1 MEIYKSLVLSRQP
14 CFSWLCHTYDPATHI
29 PQYQSQIRMPKN
41 DQVYNSD
48 AKKSEFSILC
58 TMYDSGGSSVG
69 QNKLLQLILGYI
81 YILKHLQSN
90 FIGKILFF
98 GNS

>member
-1 MEIYKSLVLSRQP
+1 MI
-14 CFSWLCHTYDPATHI
+14 TYI
-29 PQYQSQIRMPKN
+29 VFR
-41 DQVYNSD
+41 
-48 AKKSEFSILC
+48 ILKFLLL
-58 TMYDSGGSSVG
+58 YGISGGSSVG

>member
-1 MEIYKSLVLSRQP
+1 MEEYEPWMSKPEDENVVVEIKSATFGWNEVIYI
-14 CFSWLCHTYDPATHI
+14 Y
-29 PQYQSQIRMPKN
+29 
-41 DQVYNSD
+41 VY
-48 AKKSEFSILC
+48 I
-58 TMYDSGGSSVG
+58 SGGSSVG
-69 QNKLLQLILGYI
+69 QNKLLQLIIGYI

>member
-1 MEIYKSLVLSRQP
+1 MHFNIYEVSG
-14 CFSWLCHTYDPATHI
+14 F
-29 PQYQSQIRMPKN
+29 
-41 DQVYNSD
+41 
-48 AKKSEFSILC
+48 
-58 TMYDSGGSSVG
+58 SGGSSVG

-81 YILKHLQSN
+81 YISKQLQSN

>member
-1 MEIYKSLVLSRQP
+1 MHLTQ
-14 CFSWLCHTYDPATHI
+14 HI
-29 PQYQSQIRMPKN
+29 TQKRNKQHNVHYI
-41 DQVYNSD
+41 DIV
-48 AKKSEFSILC
+48 SIDMAQNVIFYAPL
-58 TMYDSGGSSVG
+58 TSGGSSVG

-98 GNS
+98 GSS

>member
-1 MEIYKSLVLSRQP
+1 MCLHLTMTFMYNEAGVPDHRYTVLGRG
-14 CFSWLCHTYDPATHI
+14 
-29 PQYQSQIRMPKN
+29 
-41 DQVYNSD
+41 
-48 AKKSEFSILC
+48 
-58 TMYDSGGSSVG
+58 SGGSSVG

-98 GNS
+98 

>member
-1 MEIYKSLVLSRQP
+1 MNN
-14 CFSWLCHTYDPATHI
+14 TT
-29 PQYQSQIRMPKN
+29 N
-41 DQVYNSD
+41 
-48 AKKSEFSILC
+48 
-58 TMYDSGGSSVG
+58 SGGSSVG

>member
-1 MEIYKSLVLSRQP
+1 MVKEIFSRKKGFTLHVTTLAFKPSYMYYYYVTLGSIALKLSWMLA
-14 CFSWLCHTYDPATHI
+14 FMANT
-29 PQYQSQIRMPKN
+29 
-41 DQVYNSD
+41 
-48 AKKSEFSILC
+48 
-58 TMYDSGGSSVG
+58 GGSSVG
-69 QNKLLQLILGYI
+69 QNKLLQLILGHI

>member
-1 MEIYKSLVLSRQP
+1 MLQNCPKS
-14 CFSWLCHTYDPATHI
+14 CGFCDG
-29 PQYQSQIRMPKN
+29 
-41 DQVYNSD
+41 
-48 AKKSEFSILC
+48 KKYEVH
-58 TMYDSGGSSVG
+58 SGGSSVG

>member
-1 MEIYKSLVLSRQP
+1 MIDLTYSTVYEVHESLFGRYIIDVHPVSEGL
-14 CFSWLCHTYDPATHI
+14 FSCCG
-29 PQYQSQIRMPKN
+29 
-41 DQVYNSD
+41 
-48 AKKSEFSILC
+48 E
-58 TMYDSGGSSVG
+58 SSVG